1 MEGFTMQIKLQS
13 DDYHVLLNT
22 LGAELNSYSSP
33 TGKEYI
39 WNSDPAYWL
48 RSSSPF
54 FSYNRMSAME
64 KQSSKIIYT
73 QCPNMDFVKNPSL
86 K

>member
-1 MEGFTMQIKLQS
+1 MQIKLQS

-39 WNSDPAYWL
+39 WNSDPPTGFVPL
-48 RSSSPF
+48 PF
-54 FSYNRMSAME
+54 FFL
-64 KQSSKIIYT
+64 Q
-73 QCPNMDFVKNPSL
+73 
-86 K
+86 